1 MKNTDSFWSR
11 LGLQA
16 KIFLVSLLLV
26 VGLTSALLLFSYR
39 RASQLAQDSLR
50 VALTSTREL
59 YENLEADR
67 LEKLQLINSV
77 IVESPY
83 FKAAVVEMDAATTL
97 DSAQTMVEQVG
108 SDFMIVTDVDG
119 RVVARTD
126 IPALT
131 GVDLSGTPLV
141 GKAIEGESFGG
152 VWREENRLYHAVS
165 VPFGVGQEILGAVV
179 TGYEI
184 DDELAQDIK
193 RFAECEVVFFA
204 KTAAG
209 YQEAGTTLAESTV
222 ALRDWLSAASMPAEY
237 EDVRLPLQ
245 GETFQAIFAPLTTA
259 PTGPAEND
267 EPVGLFAALRSRDRE
282 LAAFRSFQRSVL
294 LVGLLGV
301 AVAVGASHF
310 LASGIARP
318 LRKLVTVTDRI
329 REGDYSSDVDAP
341 AGGEIGALA
350 SAFRSLLGELREK
363 QVMEKF
369 LSKSA
374 AEMIQKTDPGAAATG
389 ERRPVTVLFSDLK
402 AHTAFK
408 EGNEDPKEV
417 LRRVNH
423 SLSRQSELV
432 ERYGGQ
438 VDKFVGDRMM
448 AIFKGEDRVWPAIRC
463 AISIQHLLD
472 SEGDKAA
479 LVPGIGLSTGDAVF
493 GAVGSSN
500 RLDYSLLGRA
510 VHVAGRLADE
520 ALPGD
525 VLLSHEAYAKVQ
537 DRASAEALAPLKLQG
552 IEEAVPV
559 YSLSTGPIRQQQIA
573 SARTASGTSPTSAAT
588 LVDGVSE
595 KPALTLSS
603 LEPGTVLVRRYEIRR
618 VLGSGGMGMVFQAHA
633 RDLDE
638 PVALKI
644 LRPEIATMDPQ
655 ILERFKTEIRVA
667 RRIAHR
673 NVVRTFDFGDA
684 DGIKFISMEF
694 IQGMTL
700 KQLFRS
706 KGALPLGVG
715 LQIAKQAAA
724 GLVAAHDMGVVH
736 RDVKPHNIM
745 LTPQSDVK
753 IMDFGIVRDTTK
765 SEGSGMTQTG
775 IIMGTPDYMSPEQA
789 MGKGDL
795 DYRSDVYSFGV
806 VLYEMFTGALPFRG
820 ESPISIAMKH
830 IQEEPKAPCAVN
842 PKMPLELE
850 AIIQRAMRKPPEA
863 RYPRM
868 ADLLADLYRLSK
880 AAGR

>member
-1 MKNTDSFWSR
+1 VKSTDSFWSK

-26 VGLTSALLLFSYR
+26 VGLTSALLLFSYQ
-39 RASQLAQDSLR
+39 RASQLAQESLR

-83 FKAAVVEMDAATTL
+83 FKAAVAEMDAATTL

-108 SDFMIVTDVDG
+108 SDFMIVTDVEG
-119 RVVARTD
+119 RIVARTD

-131 GVDLSGTPLV
+131 GVDLSATPLV

-152 VWREENRLYHAVS
+152 VWREEDRLYHAVS
-165 VPFGVGQEILGAVV
+165 VPFGVGEEILGAVV

-204 KTAAG
+204 KTEAG
-209 YQEAGTTLAESTV
+209 YREAGTTLAESTV
-222 ALRDWLSAASMPAEY
+222 ALRDWLSTASMPAAS

-259 PTGPAEND
+259 NS
-267 EPVGLFAALRSRDRE
+267 EPVGVFAALRSRDRE

-294 LVGLLGV
+294 LVGLLGI

-341 AGGEIGALA
+341 SGGEIGALA

-374 AEMIQKTDPGAAATG
+374 AEMIQKADPGAAATG

-402 AHTAFK
+402 AHAAFK
-408 EGNEDPKEV
+408 DGSEDPKEV

-423 SLSRQSELV
+423 SLSRQAELV

-448 AIFKGEDRVWPAIRC
+448 AIFKGEDKVWPAIRC

-472 SEGDKAA
+472 SDDDKAA
-479 LVPGIGLSTGDAVF
+479 LVPGIGVSTGDAIF

-520 ALPGD
+520 ALAGD

-552 IEEAVPV
+552 IDEAVPV
-559 YSLSTGPIRQQQIA
+559 YSLSTGTIRQQQIA
-573 SARTASGTSPTSAAT
+573 SARTASGTSLTRAAT
-588 LVDGVSE
+588 LVEGVSA
-595 KPALTLSS
+595 KVALTLSS
-603 LEPGTVLVRRYEIRR
+603 LEPGTVLGRRYEIRR
-618 VLGSGGMGMVFQAHA
+618 VLGSGGMGMVFQAHD

-644 LRPEIATMDPQ
+644 LRPEIASMDPK

-673 NVVRTFDFGDA
+673 NVVRTYDFGDA
-684 DGIKFISMEF
+684 DGIKFISMEL

-715 LQIAKQAAA
+715 LQIAKQAVA

-775 IIMGTPDYMSPEQA
+775 TIMGTPDYMSPEQA
-789 MGKGDL
+789 MGKADL
-795 DYRSDVYSFGV
+795 DHRSDVYSFGV

-820 ESPISIAMKH
+820 ESPIAIAMKH
-830 IQEEPKAPCAVN
+830 IQEEPVAPRAVN
-842 PKMPLELE
+842 PKIPSELE
-850 AIIQRAMRKPPEA
+850 SIIQRAMRKPPES

-880 AAGR
+880 AAER

>member
-1 MKNTDSFWSR
+1 MESTDSYWSK

-39 RASQLAQDSLR
+39 RASQLAQESLR
-50 VALTSTREL
+50 VALASTREL

-97 DSAQTMVEQVG
+97 DSAQTMIQQVG

-126 IPALT
+126 IPALS

-165 VPFGVGQEILGAVV
+165 VPFGVGDEILGAVV

-184 DDELAQDIK
+184 DDELARDIK

-204 KTAAG
+204 KTEAG
-209 YQEAGTTLAESTV
+209 YQEAGTTLAESTT
-222 ALRDWLSAASMPAEY
+222 ALRDWLSTASMPAES

-245 GETFQAIFAPLTTA
+245 GETFQAIFAPLATA
-259 PTGPAEND
+259 PTENG

-318 LRKLVTVTDRI
+318 LRKLVTITDRI

-341 AGGEIGALA
+341 SGGEFGSLA

-369 LSKSA
+369 LSRSA
-374 AEMIQKTDPGAAATG
+374 AEMIQKTDPGAAGTG

-402 AHTAFK
+402 SHTAFK
-408 EGNEDPKEV
+408 EGSEDPKEV

-423 SLSRQSELV
+423 SLSLQAELV
-432 ERYGGQ
+432 ERYGGR

-448 AIFKGEDRVWPAIRC
+448 AIFKGEDKVWPAIRC
-463 AISIQHLLD
+463 AISIQHLVD
-472 SEGDKAA
+472 SDGDKSA
-479 LVPGIGLSTGDAVF
+479 LVPGIGVSTGDAVF

-520 ALPGD
+520 ALAGD
-525 VLLSHEAYAKVQ
+525 VLLSHEAYSKVQ
-537 DRASAEALAPLKLQG
+537 DRASAEALPPLKLQG
-552 IEEAVPV
+552 IDEAVPI
-559 YSLSTGPIRQQQIA
+559 YSLSTGTIRQQQIA
-573 SARTASGTSPTSAAT
+573 SARTASGTPPTSAAT
-588 LVDGVSE
+588 LVEGVSE
-595 KPALTLSS
+595 KAALTLSS
-603 LEPGTVLVRRYEIRR
+603 LEPGAVLARRYEIRR
-618 VLGSGGMGMVFQAHA
+618 VLGSGGMGMVFQAHD

-644 LRPEIATMDPQ
+644 LRPEIASMDPQ

-673 NVVRTFDFGDA
+673 NVVRTYDFGDA
-684 DGIKFISMEF
+684 DGIKFISMEL
-694 IQGMTL
+694 IRGMTL

-775 IIMGTPDYMSPEQA
+775 TIMGTPDYMSPEQA

-795 DYRSDVYSFGV
+795 DHRSDVYSFGV

-820 ESPISIAMKH
+820 ESPIAIAMKH
-830 IQEEPKAPCAVN
+830 IQEEPEAPRAVN
-842 PKMPLELE
+842 PKVPPELE
-850 AIIQRAMRKPPEA
+850 SIIKRAMRKPPES

-868 ADLLADLYRLSK
+868 ADLLADLYRFSK
-880 AAGR
+880 AGER

>member
-1 MKNTDSFWSR
+1 VRSTDSFWSK

-26 VGLTSALLLFSYR
+26 VGLTSALLWFSYR

-59 YENLEADR
+59 YENLESDR

-83 FKAAVVEMDAATTL
+83 FKAAVAEMDEATTL
-97 DSAQTMVEQVG
+97 DSAQAMVEQVG
-108 SDFMIVTDVDG
+108 SDFMIVTDVEG
-119 RVVARTD
+119 RIVARTD
-126 IPALT
+126 LPALT

-141 GKAIEGESFGG
+141 GKALEGESFGG
-152 VWREENRLYHAVS
+152 VWREEDRLYHAVS
-165 VPFGVGQEILGAVV
+165 VPFGVGEEMLGAVV

-184 DDELAQDIK
+184 DDALAQDIK
-193 RFAECEVVFFA
+193 RFADCEVVFFA
-204 KTAAG
+204 RTEAG
-209 YQEAGTTLAESTV
+209 YQEAGTTLAESTQ
-222 ALRDWLSAASMPAEY
+222 ALRDWLATAAMPAES

-245 GETFQAIFAPLTTA
+245 GETFQAIFAPLTT
-259 PTGPAEND
+259 TDD

-282 LAAFRSFQRSVL
+282 LAAFRSFQQSVL
-294 LVGLLGV
+294 LVGLLGIAV
-301 AVAVGASHF
+301 AVAASHF

-329 REGDYSSDVDAP
+329 REGDYSSDVQAP

-350 SAFRSLLGELREK
+350 SAFRALLGELREK

-374 AEMIQKTDPGAAATG
+374 AEMIQKTDPGVAATG
-389 ERRPVTVLFSDLK
+389 EKRPVTILFSDLK
-402 AHTAFK
+402 SHAAFK
-408 EGNEDPKEV
+408 EGTEDPTEI

-423 SLSRQSELV
+423 SLSRQAELV

-448 AIFKGEDRVWPAIRC
+448 AVFKGEDRVWPAIRC

-472 SEGDKAA
+472 AESDKAA

-525 VLLSHEAYAKVQ
+525 VLLSQEAYAKVQ
-537 DRASAEALAPLKLQG
+537 DRASAEALPPLKLQG
-552 IEEAVPV
+552 IDEAVPV
-559 YSLSTGPIRQQQIA
+559 YSLSTGTIRQQQIA
-573 SARTASGTSPTSAAT
+573 SARTSSGTGRTSAAT
-588 LVDGVSE
+588 LVDGVAE
-595 KPALTLSS
+595 KANLTLSS
-603 LEPGTVLVRRYEIRR
+603 LEPGAVIGKRFEIRR
-618 VLGSGGMGMVFQAHA
+618 VLGSGGMGMVFQAHD

-644 LRPEIATMDPQ
+644 LRPEIASMDPQ

-673 NVVRTFDFGDA
+673 NVVRTYDFGDA

-715 LQIAKQAAA
+715 LRIAKQAAA

-745 LTPQSDVK
+745 LTPQSEVK

-765 SEGSGMTQTG
+765 SEKAGMTQTG

-795 DYRSDVYSFGV
+795 DHRSDVYSFGV

-830 IQEEPKAPCAVN
+830 VQEEPKAPRAVN
-842 PKMPLELE
+842 PAVPRELE
-850 AIIQRAMRKPPEA
+850 AIIQRAMRKAPEA
-863 RYPRM
+863 RYARM

-880 AAGR
+880 AAER

>member
-1 MKNTDSFWSR
+1 VKSTDSFWSR

-26 VGLTSALLLFSYR
+26 VGLTSALLWFSYR
-39 RASQLAQDSLR
+39 RASQLAQESLR
-50 VALTSTREL
+50 AALTSTREL

-108 SDFMIVTDVDG
+108 SDFMIVTDVEG

-141 GKAIEGESFGG
+141 GKAIAGESFGG
-152 VWREENRLYHAVS
+152 VWREEDRLYHAVS
-165 VPFGVGQEILGAVV
+165 VPFGVGEEILGAVV

-193 RFAECEVVFFA
+193 RFADCEVVFFA
-204 KTAAG
+204 KTEAG
-209 YQEAGTTLAESTV
+209 YQEAGTTLAESTT
-222 ALRDWLSAASMPAEY
+222 ALRDWLSTASMPAES

-259 PTGPAEND
+259 RNGPTEND

-294 LVGLLGV
+294 LVGLLGI

-310 LASGIARP
+310 LASSIARP

-374 AEMIQKTDPGAAATG
+374 AEMIQKTDPGVAGTG

-408 EGNEDPKEV
+408 EGSEDPKEV

-423 SLSRQSELV
+423 SLSRQAELV

-448 AIFKGEDRVWPAIRC
+448 AVFKGEDQVWPAIRC

-472 SEGDKAA
+472 SDGDKAA
-479 LVPGIGLSTGDAVF
+479 LIPGIGLSTGDAVF
-493 GAVGSSN
+493 GAVGSAN

-525 VLLSHEAYAKVQ
+525 VLLSQEAYAKVQ
-537 DRASAEALAPLKLQG
+537 DRASAEALPPLKLQG
-552 IEEAVPV
+552 IDDAVPI
-559 YSLSTGPIRQQQIA
+559 YSLSTGTIRQQQIA
-573 SARTASGTSPTSAAT
+573 SARTASGATPTSAAT
-588 LVDGVSE
+588 LVEGVSE
-595 KPALTLSS
+595 KAALTLSS
-603 LEPGTVLVRRYEIRR
+603 LEPGTVLGRRYEIRR
-618 VLGSGGMGMVFQAHA
+618 VLGSGGMGMVFQAHD

-644 LRPEIATMDPQ
+644 LRPEIASMDPQ

-673 NVVRTFDFGDA
+673 NVVRTYDFGDA

-724 GLVAAHDMGVVH
+724 GLVAAHEMGVVH

-765 SEGSGMTQTG
+765 SEGSGMTQAGT
-775 IIMGTPDYMSPEQA
+775 IMGTPDYMSPEQA

-795 DYRSDVYSFGV
+795 DHRSDVYSFGV
-806 VLYEMFTGALPFRG
+806 VLYEMFSGALPFRG
-820 ESPISIAMKH
+820 ETPIAIAMKH
-830 IQEEPKAPCAVN
+830 IQEEPKAPRAVN
-842 PKMPLELE
+842 PKMPPELE

>member
-1 MKNTDSFWSR
+1 MKSTDSFWSR

-26 VGLTSALLLFSYR
+26 VGLTSALLWFSYR
-39 RASQLAQDSLR
+39 RASQLAQESLR
-50 VALTSTREL
+50 AALTSTREL

-108 SDFMIVTDVDG
+108 SDFMIVTDVEG

-141 GKAIEGESFGG
+141 GKAIAGESFGG
-152 VWREENRLYHAVS
+152 VWREEDRLYHAVS
-165 VPFGVGQEILGAVV
+165 VPFGVGEEILGAVV

-193 RFAECEVVFFA
+193 RFADCEVVFFA
-204 KTAAG
+204 KTEAG
-209 YQEAGTTLAESTV
+209 YQEAGTTLAESTT
-222 ALRDWLSAASMPAEY
+222 ALRDWLSTASMPAES

-259 PTGPAEND
+259 RNGPTEND

-294 LVGLLGV
+294 LVGLLGI

-310 LASGIARP
+310 LASSIARP

-374 AEMIQKTDPGAAATG
+374 AEMIQKTDPGVAGTG

-408 EGNEDPKEV
+408 EGSEDPKEV

-423 SLSRQSELV
+423 SLSRQAELV

-448 AIFKGEDRVWPAIRC
+448 AVFKGEDQVWPAIRC

-472 SEGDKAA
+472 SDGDKAA
-479 LVPGIGLSTGDAVF
+479 LIPGIGLSTGDAVF
-493 GAVGSSN
+493 GAVGSAN

-525 VLLSHEAYAKVQ
+525 VLLSQEAYAKVQ
-537 DRASAEALAPLKLQG
+537 DRASAEALPPLKLQG
-552 IEEAVPV
+552 IDDAVPI
-559 YSLSTGPIRQQQIA
+559 YSLSTGTIRQQQIA
-573 SARTASGTSPTSAAT
+573 SARTASGATPTSAAT
-588 LVDGVSE
+588 LVEGVSE
-595 KPALTLSS
+595 KAALTLSS
-603 LEPGTVLVRRYEIRR
+603 LEPGTVLGRRYEIRR
-618 VLGSGGMGMVFQAHA
+618 VLGSGGMGMVFQAHD

-644 LRPEIATMDPQ
+644 LRPEIASMDPQ

-673 NVVRTFDFGDA
+673 NVVRTYDFGDA

-724 GLVAAHDMGVVH
+724 GLVAAHEMGVVH

-765 SEGSGMTQTG
+765 SEGSGMTQAGT
-775 IIMGTPDYMSPEQA
+775 IMGTPDYMSPEQA

-795 DYRSDVYSFGV
+795 DHRSDVYSFGV
-806 VLYEMFTGALPFRG
+806 VLYEMFSGALPFRG
-820 ESPISIAMKH
+820 ETPIAIAMKH
-830 IQEEPKAPCAVN
+830 IQEEPKAPRAVN
-842 PKMPLELE
+842 PKMPPELE

>member
-1 MKNTDSFWSR
+1 MKSTDSFWSR

-26 VGLTSALLLFSYR
+26 VGLTSALLWFSYR

-83 FKAAVVEMDAATTL
+83 FKAAVAEMDAATTL
-97 DSAQTMVEQVG
+97 DSAQSMVEQVG
-108 SDFMIVTDVDG
+108 SDFMIVTDVNG
-119 RVVARTD
+119 RIVARTD
-126 IPALT
+126 LPALT

-141 GKAIEGESFGG
+141 GKAIQGESFGG
-152 VWREENRLYHAVS
+152 VWREEDRLYHAVS
-165 VPFGVGQEILGAVV
+165 VPFAVGDEILGAVV

-184 DDELAQDIK
+184 DDELAKDIK
-193 RFAECEVVFFA
+193 HFADCEVVFFA
-204 KTAAG
+204 KTEAG
-209 YQEAGTTLAESTV
+209 YRETGTTLAGSTE
-222 ALRDWLSAASMPAEY
+222 ALRDWLATASMPGES

-245 GETFQAIFAPLTTA
+245 GETFQAIFVPLTM
-259 PTGPAEND
+259 AED
-267 EPVGLFAALRSRDRE
+267 GEPVGLFAALRSRDRE

-294 LVGLLGV
+294 LVGILGI

-374 AEMIQKTDPGAAATG
+374 AEMIQKTDPGVAGTG

-402 AHTAFK
+402 AHASFK
-408 EGNEDPKEV
+408 EGSEDPKEV

-423 SLSRQSELV
+423 SLSRQAELV

-448 AIFKGEDRVWPAIRC
+448 AIFKGEDKVWPAIRC

-472 SEGDKAA
+472 SDGDKAA
-479 LVPGIGLSTGDAVF
+479 LVPGIGVSTGDAVF

-537 DRASAEALAPLKLQG
+537 DRASAEALPPLKLQG
-552 IEEAVPV
+552 IDEAVPV
-559 YSLSTGPIRQQQIA
+559 YSLSTGTIRQQQIA
-573 SARTASGTSPTSAAT
+573 SARTASGASGTSAAT
-588 LVDGVSE
+588 LVEGVSE
-595 KPALTLSS
+595 KAALTLSS
-603 LEPGTVLVRRYEIRR
+603 LEPGTVLGRRYEIRR
-618 VLGSGGMGMVFQAHA
+618 VLGSGGMGMVFQAHD

-644 LRPEIATMDPQ
+644 LRPEIASMDPQ

-673 NVVRTFDFGDA
+673 NVVRTYDFGDA

-715 LQIAKQAAA
+715 LSIAKQAAA

-765 SEGSGMTQTG
+765 SERSGMTQTG

-789 MGKGDL
+789 MGKADL
-795 DYRSDVYSFGV
+795 DHRSDVYSFGV

-820 ESPISIAMKH
+820 ESPIAIAMKH
-830 IQEEPKAPCAVN
+830 IQEEPKAPRAVN
-842 PKMPLELE
+842 PKIPPELE
-850 AIIQRAMRKPPEA
+850 AIIQRAMRKAPEA

-880 AAGR
+880 AVGR

>member
-1 MKNTDSFWSR
+1 VKSTDSFWSK

-26 VGLTSALLLFSYR
+26 VGLTSALLWFSYQ

-50 VALTSTREL
+50 AALTSTREL

-97 DSAQTMVEQVG
+97 DSAQAMVEQVG
-108 SDFMIVTDVDG
+108 SDFMIVTGADG

-126 IPALT
+126 RPALA

-152 VWREENRLYHAVS
+152 VWREEDRLYHAVS
-165 VPFGVGQEILGAVV
+165 VPFGVGEEILGAVV

-184 DDELAQDIK
+184 DDELAADIK

-204 KTAAG
+204 KTEAG
-209 YQEAGTTLAESTV
+209 YRETGTTLAESTT
-222 ALRDWLSAASMPAEY
+222 ALRDWLTTASMPAES

-245 GETFQAIFAPLTTA
+245 GETFQAIFAPLTT
-259 PTGPAEND
+259 GPNENE

-301 AVAVGASHF
+301 AVAIGASHF

-341 AGGEIGALA
+341 SGGEIGALA

-374 AEMIQKTDPGAAATG
+374 ADMIQKTDPGGAGTG

-402 AHTAFK
+402 SHAAFK

-417 LRRVNH
+417 LRSVNH
-423 SLSRQSELV
+423 SLSRQAELV

-448 AIFKGEDRVWPAIRC
+448 AVFKGEDKVWPAIRC

-472 SEGDKAA
+472 TDEDKGA

-493 GAVGSSN
+493 GAVGSAS

-520 ALPGD
+520 ALAGD
-525 VLLSHEAYAKVQ
+525 VLLSQEAYAKVQ
-537 DRASAEALAPLKLQG
+537 DRASAEALPPLKLQG

-559 YSLSTGPIRQQQIA
+559 YSLSTGTIRQQQIA
-573 SARTASGTSPTSAAT
+573 SARTASGTSSTSVAT
-588 LVDGVSE
+588 LVDGLSEKPE

-603 LEPGTVLVRRYEIRR
+603 LEPGTVLGRRYEIRR
-618 VLGSGGMGMVFQAHA
+618 VLGSGGMGMVFQAHD

-644 LRPEIATMDPQ
+644 LRPEIASMDPQ

-673 NVVRTFDFGDA
+673 NVVRTYDFGDA
-684 DGIKFISMEF
+684 DGIKFISMEL

-753 IMDFGIVRDTTK
+753 IMDFGIVRDTTR

-789 MGKGDL
+789 MGKADL
-795 DYRSDVYSFGV
+795 DHRSDVYSFGV
-806 VLYEMFTGALPFRG
+806 VLYEMFSGALPFRG
-820 ESPISIAMKH
+820 ESPIAIAMKH
-830 IQEEPKAPCAVN
+830 IQEEPMAPRAVN
-842 PKMPLELE
+842 PKMPPELE

-868 ADLLADLYRLSK
+868 ADLLAELYRLSK

>member
-1 MKNTDSFWSR
+1 MKSTDSFWSR

-26 VGLTSALLLFSYR
+26 VGLTSALLWFSYR

-83 FKAAVVEMDAATTL
+83 FKAAVAEMDAATTL
-97 DSAQTMVEQVG
+97 DSAQAMVEQVG
-108 SDFMIVTDVDG
+108 SDFMIVTDVEG

-141 GKAIEGESFGG
+141 GKAIQGESFGG
-152 VWREENRLYHAVS
+152 VWREEGRLYHAVS
-165 VPFGVGQEILGAVV
+165 VPFGVGDEMLGVVV

-184 DDELAQDIK
+184 DNELAQDIK
-193 RFAECEVVFFA
+193 RFADCEVVFFA
-204 KTAAG
+204 RTEAG
-209 YQEAGTTLAESTV
+209 YQETGSTLEEGTS
-222 ALRDWLSAASMPAEY
+222 ALKDWLATASMPAES
-237 EDVRLPLQ
+237 EDVRLPLR
-245 GETFQAIFAPLTTA
+245 GETFQAIFAPLSTEA
-259 PTGPAEND
+259 GGSE

-329 REGDYSSDVDAP
+329 REGDYSSNVEAP

-350 SAFRSLLGELREK
+350 SSFRSLLGELREK

-374 AEMIQKTDPGAAATG
+374 AEMIQRTDPGAAASG

-402 AHTAFK
+402 AHAAFK
-408 EGNEDPKEV
+408 EGSEDPKEV

-423 SLSRQSELV
+423 SLSRQAELV

-448 AIFKGEDRVWPAIRC
+448 AIFKGDDKVWPAIRC

-472 SEGDKAA
+472 TDGDKAA

-520 ALPGD
+520 ALAGD

-537 DRASAEALAPLKLQG
+537 DRASAEALSPLKLQG
-552 IEEAVPV
+552 IDEAIPV
-559 YSLSTGPIRQQQIA
+559 YSLTTGTIRQQQIA
-573 SARTASGTSPTSAAT
+573 SARTASGTSSSSTT
-588 LVDGVSE
+588 LVEGVPE
-595 KPALTLSS
+595 KAALTLSS
-603 LEPGTVLVRRYEIRR
+603 LEPGTVLGKRYEIRR
-618 VLGSGGMGMVFQAHA
+618 VLGSGGMGMVFQAHD

-644 LRPEIATMDPQ
+644 LRPEIASMDPQ

-673 NVVRTFDFGDA
+673 NVVRTYDFGDA

-745 LTPQSDVK
+745 LTPQSEVK

-765 SEGSGMTQTG
+765 SEGLRDD
-775 IIMGTPDYMSPEQA
+775 PDRDHHGDAGLHVPRAGDGEGGPRSPERRLLVRRRA
-789 MGKGDL
+789 L
-795 DYRSDVYSFGV
+795 RDVLGRPSVSRRVAHRDRDEAHPGR
-806 VLYEMFTGALPFRG
+806 AHSAPRG
-820 ESPISIAMKH
+820 EPEDAGGARDHHSASDAQSP
-830 IQEEPKAPCAVN
+830 
-842 PKMPLELE
+842 
-850 AIIQRAMRKPPEA
+850 RKR

-868 ADLLADLYRLSK
+868 ADLLGDLYRLSK
-880 AAGR
+880 AAER

>member
-11 LGLQA
+11 LSLKA
-16 KIFLVSLLLV
+16 KIFLVSLFLV
-26 VGLTSALLLFSYR
+26 VGIASALLWFSYR

-50 VALTSTREL
+50 AALTSTREL

-67 LEKLQLINSV
+67 LSKLQLINSV

-83 FKAAVVEMDAATTL
+83 FKAAVAEMDAATTL

-108 SDFMIVTDVDG
+108 SDFMIVTDVAG
-119 RVVARTD
+119 RIVARTD
-126 IPALT
+126 LPALT

-141 GKAIEGESFGG
+141 GRAIEGESASG
-152 VWREENRLYHAVS
+152 VWREEDRLYHAVS
-165 VPFGVGQEILGAVV
+165 VPFGVGNEILGAVV
-179 TGYEI
+179 TGYQI
-184 DDELAQDIK
+184 DDELASNIK
-193 RFAECEVVFFA
+193 QFANCEVVFFA
-204 KTAAG
+204 RTEAG
-209 YQEAGTTLAESTV
+209 YQQAGSTLAGSTA
-222 ALRDWLSAASMPAEY
+222 ALRDWLQTASMPSES

-245 GETFQAIFAPLTTA
+245 GETFQAVFAPLHTA
-259 PTGPAEND
+259 ND

-282 LAAFRSFQRSVL
+282 LAAFRGFQRSVL
-294 LVGLLGV
+294 LVGLLGI

-310 LASGIARP
+310 LARGIARP
-318 LRKLVTVTDRI
+318 LQKLVTVTDRI
-329 REGDYSSDVDAP
+329 REGDYSSDVEAP

-350 SAFRSLLGELREK
+350 ASFRSLLGELREK

-374 AEMIQKTDPGAAATG
+374 AEMIQKTDPGVVGTG
-389 ERRPVTVLFSDLK
+389 EKRPVTILFSDLK
-402 AHTAFK
+402 SHAAFK
-408 EGNEDPKEV
+408 DGGETPAEV
-417 LRRVNH
+417 LGKVNH
-423 SLSRQSELV
+423 SLSRQAELV

-448 AIFKGEDRVWPAIRC
+448 AVFKGEDKVWPAIRC

-472 SEGDKAA
+472 TDDDKEA
-479 LVPGIGLSTGDAVF
+479 LVPGIGVSTGDAVF
-493 GAVGSSN
+493 GAVGSAN
-500 RLDYSLLGRA
+500 RLDYTLLGRA

-520 ALPGD
+520 APPGD
-525 VLLSHEAYAKVQ
+525 VLLSYEAYAKVQ
-537 DRASAEALAPLKLQG
+537 DRASAEALPPLRLQG
-552 IEEAVPV
+552 IDDAVPV
-559 YSLSTGPIRQQQIA
+559 YSLSTGTIRQQQIA
-573 SARTASGTSPTSAAT
+573 SARTASSALGGDAAT
-588 LVDGVSE
+588 LVDRPSDR
-595 KPALTLSS
+595 ASLTVAS
-603 LEPGTVLVRRYEIRR
+603 LEPGTVLGRRYEIRR
-618 VLGSGGMGMVFQAHA
+618 VLGSGGMGMVFQAHD

-638 PVALKI
+638 PVALKV
-644 LRPEIATMDPQ
+644 LRPEIASMDPQ

-673 NVVRTFDFGDA
+673 NVVRTYDFGDA
-684 DGIKFISMEF
+684 DGIKFISMEL

-700 KQLFRS
+700 KQLIRS
-706 KGALPLGVG
+706 RGALPQGVG

-724 GLVAAHDMGVVH
+724 GIVAAHDMGVVH

-775 IIMGTPDYMSPEQA
+775 TIMGTPDYMSPEQA
-789 MGKGDL
+789 MGRGDL
-795 DYRSDVYSFGV
+795 DHRSDIYSFGV

-820 ESPISIAMKH
+820 ETAIAIAMKH
-830 IQEEPKAPCAVN
+830 IQEEPPAPRTVN
-842 PKMPLELE
+842 PKIAKELE
-850 AIIQRAMRKPPEA
+850 AVIQRAMRKPPEG

-880 AAGR
+880 AAER

>member
-1 MKNTDSFWSR
+1 VKSTESLWSR

-26 VGLTSALLLFSYR
+26 VGLTSALLWFSYR
-39 RASQLAQDSLR
+39 RASELAQDSLR
-50 VALTSTREL
+50 AALTSTREL

-97 DSAQTMVEQVG
+97 DSAQSMVEQVG
-108 SDFMIVTDVDG
+108 SDFMIVTDVNG
-119 RVVARTD
+119 RIVARTD

-152 VWREENRLYHAVS
+152 VWREEDRLYHAVS
-165 VPFGVGQEILGAVV
+165 VPFGVGDEILGAVV
-179 TGYEI
+179 TGYQI

-204 KTAAG
+204 RTESG
-209 YQEAGTTLAESTV
+209 YEETGTTLAESTT
-222 ALRDWLSAASMPAEY
+222 ALRDWLSTASMPAES

-245 GETFQAIFAPLTTA
+245 GETFQAIFAPLTME
-259 PTGPAEND
+259 ENG
-267 EPVGLFAALRSRDRE
+267 EPVGIFAALRSRDRE

-294 LVGLLGV
+294 LVGLLGI

-318 LRKLVTVTDRI
+318 LRRLVTVTDRI
-329 REGDYSSDVDAP
+329 REGDYSSSVDAP

-374 AEMIQKTDPGAAATG
+374 AEMIQKTDPGVASG

-402 AHTAFK
+402 AHAAFK
-408 EGNEDPKEV
+408 EASEDPKEV

-423 SLSRQSELV
+423 SLSRQAELV

-448 AIFKGEDRVWPAIRC
+448 AIFKGEDKVWPAIRC

-472 SEGDKAA
+472 SDGDKEA
-479 LVPGIGLSTGDAVF
+479 LVPGIGVSTGDAVF

-520 ALPGD
+520 APPGD
-525 VLLSHEAYAKVQ
+525 VLLSQEAYAKVQ
-537 DRASAEALAPLKLQG
+537 DRASAEALPPLKLQG
-552 IEEAVPV
+552 LDEAVPV
-559 YSLSTGPIRQQQIA
+559 YSLSTGTIRQQQIA
-573 SARTASGTSPTSAAT
+573 SARTAVTSQSAST
-588 LVDGVSE
+588 LVEGVTD
-595 KPALTLSS
+595 KAAMTLSS
-603 LEPGTVLVRRYEIRR
+603 LEPGVVLHRRYEIRR
-618 VLGSGGMGMVFQAHA
+618 VLGSGGMGMVFQAHD
-633 RDLDE
+633 RELDE
-638 PVALKI
+638 PVALKV
-644 LRPEIATMDPQ
+644 LRPEISSMDPQ
-655 ILERFKTEIRVA
+655 ILERFKTETRVA

-673 NVVRTFDFGDA
+673 NVVRTYDFGDA
-684 DGIKFISMEF
+684 DGIKIISMEF

-789 MGKGDL
+789 MGKADL
-795 DYRSDVYSFGV
+795 DHRSDVYSFGV
-806 VLYEMFTGALPFRG
+806 VLYEMFTGSLPFRG
-820 ESPISIAMKH
+820 DSPIAIAMKH
-830 IQEEPKAPCAVN
+830 VQEEPKAPRAVN
-842 PKMPLELE
+842 PKIPPELE
-850 AIIQRAMRKPPEA
+850 AIIQRAMRKAPEA

-880 AAGR
+880 AVGR

>member
-1 MKNTDSFWSR
+1 MKSTDSFWSG

-26 VGLTSALLLFSYR
+26 VGLTSALLWFSYR
-39 RASQLAQDSLR
+39 RANQLAQDSLR

-83 FKAAVVEMDAATTL
+83 FKAAVAEMDAATTL
-97 DSAQTMVEQVG
+97 DSAQAMVEQVG
-108 SDFMIVTDVDG
+108 SDFMIVTDIDG
-119 RVVARTD
+119 KVVARTD
-126 IPALT
+126 IPAL

-141 GKAIEGESFGG
+141 GKALEGESFGG
-152 VWREENRLYHAVS
+152 VWREEGRLYHAVS
-165 VPFGVGQEILGAVV
+165 VPFGVGEEMLGVVV
-179 TGYEI
+179 TGYGI

-193 RFAECEVVFFA
+193 RFADCEVVFFA
-204 KTAAG
+204 RTEAG
-209 YQEAGTTLAESTV
+209 YQEAGTTLAGSTS
-222 ALRDWLSAASMPAEY
+222 ALRDWLSTASMPAES
-237 EDVRLPLQ
+237 EDVQLPRLFLQ
-245 GETFQAIFAPLTTA
+245 RETFQAIFAPLTTGE
-259 PTGPAEND
+259 PRENV

-329 REGDYSSDVDAP
+329 REGDYSSNVDAP
-341 AGGEIGALA
+341 GGGEIGALA

-374 AEMIQKTDPGAAATG
+374 AEMIQRTDPGAAAG

-402 AHTAFK
+402 SHAAFK
-408 EGNEDPKEV
+408 EGSEDPKEV

-423 SLSRQSELV
+423 SLSRQAELV

-472 SEGDKAA
+472 SDGEKAA

-493 GAVGSSN
+493 GAVGSAN

-520 ALPGD
+520 ALAGD
-525 VLLSHEAYAKVQ
+525 VLLSHEAYSKVQ
-537 DRASAEALAPLKLQG
+537 DRASAEALPPLKLQG
-552 IEEAVPV
+552 IDEAVPV
-559 YSLSTGPIRQQQIA
+559 YSLSTGTIRQQQIA
-573 SARTASGTSPTSAAT
+573 SARTASGTSGTSAAT
-588 LVDGVSE
+588 LVEGMSE
-595 KPALTLSS
+595 RPALTLSS
-603 LEPGTVLVRRYEIRR
+603 LEPGAVLLRRYEIRR
-618 VLGSGGMGMVFQAHA
+618 VVGSGGMGMVFQAHD
-633 RDLDE
+633 RELDE

-655 ILERFKTEIRVA
+655 ILDRFKTEIRVA

-673 NVVRTFDFGDA
+673 NVVRTYDFGDA

-765 SEGSGMTQTG
+765 SDGPGGMTQTG

-795 DYRSDVYSFGV
+795 DHRSDVYSFGV
-806 VLYEMFTGALPFRG
+806 VLYEMFSGALPFKG
-820 ESPISIAMKH
+820 ETPIAIAMKH
-830 IQEEPKAPCAVN
+830 IQEDPRPPRAVN
-842 PKMPLELE
+842 PKMPAELE
-850 AIIQRAMRKPPEA
+850 IIIQRAMRKPPEA

-868 ADLLADLYRLSK
+868 ADLLTDLYRLSK
-880 AAGR
+880 AAER